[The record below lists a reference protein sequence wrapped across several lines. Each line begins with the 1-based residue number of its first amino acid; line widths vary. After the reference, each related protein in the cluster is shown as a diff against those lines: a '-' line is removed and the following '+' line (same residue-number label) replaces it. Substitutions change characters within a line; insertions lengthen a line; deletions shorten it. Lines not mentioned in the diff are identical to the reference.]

1 MDNISNGKDELDLRI
16 IYYKIKSLLLNL
28 WGFLFYILLIVKKR
42 WILLLTFCMLGA
54 GLGVTLF
61 FTSKPIYIS
70 TLTLTSSTLNNDFCS
85 ELINELQLFIEDDT
99 PELLAKKLKIGM
111 GTAKEIRK
119 IEFDNFNE
127 KLNKKYKEEDTVVLG
142 LPFKIKVFA
151 LNNSI
156 FDTLQT
162 AFVNYLENNDYA
174 LKRKEIRKQN
184 IQLLRKKLNDQIIE
198 LDSLKNVVATNLL
211 PRGNISG
218 FVFGQ
223 PLDPI
228 NVYKEAIALF
238 QNDLDLNTQY
248 ILIDNIQIINPFS
261 IRNKPASPRLVKS
274 ITTGA
279 IAGFLLGMLT
289 AFILAARR
297 RTGSNI

>member
-1 MDNISNGKDELDLRI
+1 
-16 IYYKIKSLLLNL
+16 
-28 WGFLFYILLIVKKR
+28 
-42 WILLLTFCMLGA
+42 MLGA